1 MTTSV
6 FQLKC
11 GIKNDPWG
19 KQGKNSLAG
28 VLCSKTPGTIEV
40 EDDQHYSEMWMGTY
54 PTVPSRILATGE
66 LLSEYLQKHPEVTGE
81 GYKKWGTEVPFLPKV
96 HTYPLPTPSHHPV
109 INTNAIFV
117 RVKILSF
124 QKALPLQ
131 IHPDKKLAEKLHE
144 SQPDKYSDPNHKP
157 EIAIALSNFE
167 LFVGFKPLHEI
178 ENLFKL
184 APLQR
189 FLPTETNAPTFDDS
203 LLREI
208 SRILLTLPPI
218 LVSETISSLLT
229 IPEAQ
234 FGPNQRYIPGLLT
247 RLKKMYPDT
256 DNGSLVAT
264 ILMNYMT
271 LGPGEAVCV
280 PADSMH
286 AYLTGDIMEC
296 MARSDNVIN
305 TGFCPKAESDDVDL
319 FTGSLSFTPHDV
331 DSALLRTKKSDV
343 GKCWKTEVYEPPF
356 SEFSVLGVRLGKGEK
371 EVHRGVKGVSLLV
384 VVKGSGWMGVEGE
397 KFELKEGWVYFVGAG
412 VEVNF
417 ETEGGLLVYRP
428 FAE

>member
-1 MTTSV
+1 MTASV

-19 KQGKNSLAG
+19 KTGKDSLAG
-28 VLCSKTPGTIEV
+28 VLCSKTPGTIEI
-40 EDDQHYSEMWMGTY
+40 ENDQHYSEMWMGTY
-54 PTVPSRILATGE
+54 PTVPSSILATGE

-81 GYKKWGTEVPFLPKV
+81 GYKKWGAEVPFLP
-96 HTYPLPTPSHHPV
+96 
-109 INTNAIFV
+109 
-117 RVKILSF
+117 KILSF

-131 IHPDKKLAEKLHE
+131 IHPDKALAEKLHK
-144 SQPDKYSDPNHKP
+144 SNPDKYSDPNHKP

-189 FLPTETNAPTFDDS
+189 FLPTETTSPTFNDD

-208 SRILLTLPPI
+208 SRILLTLPPL

-247 RLKKMYPDT
+247 RLKKMYPET
-256 DNGSLVAT
+256 DNGSLVAS

-319 FTGSLSFTPHDV
+319 FTQSLSFTPHDV
-331 DSALLRTKKSDV
+331 ESALLRQKKSDV

-371 EVHRGVKGVSLLV
+371 EVHRGIGGVSLLV
-384 VVKGSGWMGVEGE
+384 VVRGSGWMGVQGE
-397 KFELKEGWVYFVGAG
+397 EEKKFELREGWVYFVGAG
-412 VEVNF
+412 VEVSF

>member
-1 MTTSV
+1 M
-6 FQLKC
+6 
-11 GIKNDPWG
+11 
-19 KQGKNSLAG
+19 
-28 VLCSKTPGTIEV
+28 
-40 EDDQHYSEMWMGTY
+40 
-54 PTVPSRILATGE
+54 
-66 LLSEYLQKHPEVTGE
+66 
-81 GYKKWGTEVPFLPKV
+81 
-96 HTYPLPTPSHHPV
+96 
-109 INTNAIFV
+109 NTNDKLV
-117 RVKILSF
+117 QLKILSF

-131 IHPDKKLAEKLHE
+131 IHPDKTLAEQLHK
-144 SQPDKYSDPNHKP
+144 SNPDKYSDPNHKP

-208 SRILLTLPPI
+208 SRILLTLPPL

-247 RLKKMYPDT
+247 RLKKMYPET

-264 ILMNYMT
+264 ILMNYIT

-319 FTGSLSFTPHDV
+319 FTGALSFQPHDV
-331 DSALLRTKKSDV
+331 ESALLRTKKSDV
-343 GKCWKTEVYEPPF
+343 GGCWKTEVYEPPF

-371 EVHRGVKGVSLLV
+371 EVHRGIGGVSLLV
-384 VVKGSGWMGVEGE
+384 VVRGNGWMEVKGE
-397 KFELKEGWVYFVGAG
+397 EKKFELREGWVYFVGAG
-412 VEVNF
+412 VEVSF